1 MKRIRWID
9 CCTQIEER
17 SQKSPQMK
25 RFFRLIISLF
35 FLFPYL
41 NQMLLSTKKEFVN
54 QLCHKADSWE
64 MRWLKNFFQFKTNSL
79 MRDYLLKED
88 WWWHI
93 LEQIDIENNPVKL
106 YTLSNFHESLG
117 TPKKRKISG
126 VFFTPRNQIKLI
138 CYYSLFFFLR
148 DRISLDI
155 DDKTLYQIV
164 FQSKYPLDLRMK
176 DCHQIAHILT
186 SIKILDPSC
195 GTGIF
200 LAEMSQLLILL
211 IMNNPTYK
219 NISTGEKL
227 KITRGIFS
235 RLYGYDI
242 DSDNINLAKIIL
254 TQQYFQFTTY
264 SEKEISIFV
273 DKELQIY
280 KKNFISERSS
290 SFLKF
295 DIIIGNPPYIRHH
308 WLSTTS
314 IKGLKGKSQ
323 FHQDLKSFFPKISFK
338 WDKKADLYIYFWLK
352 AITHLSNRGVISFVL
367 SRAWFSSRY
376 ATPLKRILSSYF
388 NLDLIIE
395 LPLEVWKSAEIRT
408 HIILGHKVK
417 DHTKPK
423 TMNFIVWNAP
433 VKSLLQ
439 IESSILDIND
449 LEIIV
454 LDNQDWK
461 LEIKAVEKDLF
472 RFIQVSDVTPLL
484 INSRKSFPIIRF
496 DYLTMSPF
504 LLNLLIKKKDHFCLL
519 KEVGKLEM
527 GSTTGANRFFYLDK
541 ETINNYDIPKENIYL
556 MTKSPKEWQTIFS
569 PNKENM
575 KHFLYIPEKLSER
588 SSSKLRDYVYSIQN
602 IILKRPYFKNKTIDN
617 WYQVP
622 LIQPD
627 ILFPNMT
634 YKRSFVAYNRD
645 NLHIDKQWIG
655 FWANNRD
662 WVFFLLGFFNS
673 TLGILL
679 REIQGTRTLGLGSLK
694 LSLQEC
700 QNLLVLDPR
709 KIPKGTNKRFQTL
722 VNMLGSLKIDS
733 LSNVDSLNSEYS
745 KIQEKLNKLILIEC
759 LGLTPN
765 DIFRIREILKFEI
778 NWRLAKEKR

>member
-376 ATPLKRILSSYF
+376 ATPQRFVPILY
-388 NLDLIIE
+388 
-395 LPLEVWKSAEIRT
+395 
-408 HIILGHKVK
+408 
-417 DHTKPK
+417 
-423 TMNFIVWNAP
+423 
-433 VKSLLQ
+433 
-439 IESSILDIND
+439 
-449 LEIIV
+449 
-454 LDNQDWK
+454 
-461 LEIKAVEKDLF
+461 
-472 RFIQVSDVTPLL
+472 
-484 INSRKSFPIIRF
+484 
-496 DYLTMSPF
+496 
-504 LLNLLIKKKDHFCLL
+504 
-519 KEVGKLEM
+519 
-527 GSTTGANRFFYLDK
+527 
-541 ETINNYDIPKENIYL
+541 
-556 MTKSPKEWQTIFS
+556 
-569 PNKENM
+569 
-575 KHFLYIPEKLSER
+575 
-588 SSSKLRDYVYSIQN
+588 
-602 IILKRPYFKNKTIDN
+602 
-617 WYQVP
+617 
-622 LIQPD
+622 
-627 ILFPNMT
+627 
-634 YKRSFVAYNRD
+634 
-645 NLHIDKQWIG
+645 
-655 FWANNRD
+655 
-662 WVFFLLGFFNS
+662 
-673 TLGILL
+673 
-679 REIQGTRTLGLGSLK
+679 
-694 LSLQEC
+694 
-700 QNLLVLDPR
+700 
-709 KIPKGTNKRFQTL
+709 
-722 VNMLGSLKIDS
+722 
-733 LSNVDSLNSEYS
+733 
-745 KIQEKLNKLILIEC
+745 
-759 LGLTPN
+759 
-765 DIFRIREILKFEI
+765 
-778 NWRLAKEKR
+778 